1 MTEYEKITEV
11 LEQIRLTITEIQAKF
26 SQAAELLNRRNT
38 NKNIKIS
45 QVSELINKLNSD
57 LNRDN
62 CIREYDKAISSGDM
76 IKNIISCAQEKYL
89 NAIRTI
95 NQKQAYAYTD
105 DQVIKIQN
113 EINQA
118 TIDIVCYNEL
128 LRRIYDALGIPL
140 P

>member
-1 MTEYEKITEV
+1 MTDYEKITEL
-11 LEQIRLTITEIQAKF
+11 LERIRSTIIEIQAKF
-26 SQAAELLNRRNT
+26 SQASELLNRRNASSSIQT
-38 NKNIKIS
+38 S
-45 QVSELINKLNSD
+45 QVSELIGKLNSD
-57 LNRDN
+57 INDGN
-62 CIREYDKAISSGDM
+62 YVREYDKAINSGDLV
-76 IKNIISCAQEKYL
+76 KNIISFAQEKYL
-89 NAIRTI
+89 NAIRII

>member
-1 MTEYEKITEV
+1 MTDYDKITEI
-11 LEQIRLTITEIQAKF
+11 LERIRTTIIEIQAKF
-26 SQAAELLNRRNT
+26 SQAAELLNCRNPNDSNRT
-38 NKNIKIS
+38 S
-45 QVSELINKLNSD
+45 QISELIGKLDND
-57 LNRDN
+57 LDRDSY
-62 CIREYDKAISSGDM
+62 IRQYDKAIHSGD
-76 IKNIISCAQEKYL
+76 ILKSIISCAQEKYL

-105 DQVIKIQN
+105 EQIIKIQN

-128 LRRIYDALGIPL
+128 LRRIYEALGIPL

>member
-1 MTEYEKITEV
+1 MTDYEKITEL
-11 LEQIRLTITEIQAKF
+11 LERIRSTIIEIQAKF
-26 SQAAELLNRRNT
+26 SQASELLNRRNASSSIQT
-38 NKNIKIS
+38 S
-45 QVSELINKLNSD
+45 QVSELIGKLNSD
-57 LNRDN
+57 INDGN
-62 CIREYDKAISSGDM
+62 YVREYDKAINSGDLV
-76 IKNIISCAQEKYL
+76 KNIISFAQEKYL
-89 NAIRTI
+89 NAIRII

-105 DQVIKIQN
+105 DQIIKIQN

>member
-1 MTEYEKITEV
+1 MTDYEKITEL
-11 LEQIRLTITEIQAKF
+11 LERIRSTIIEIQAKF
-26 SQAAELLNRRNT
+26 SQASELLNRRNASSSIQT
-38 NKNIKIS
+38 S
-45 QVSELINKLNSD
+45 QVSELIGKLNSD
-57 LNRDN
+57 INGGN
-62 CIREYDKAISSGDM
+62 YVREYDKAINSGDM
-76 IKNIISCAQEKYL
+76 IKNIISFAQEKYL
-89 NAIRTI
+89 NAIRI
-95 NQKQAYAYTD
+95 VNQKQAYAYTD